1 MAFSTALLDA
11 ALKRRRAL
19 NEQQRLAALAR
30 VTAWLET
37 QGDRYD
43 IQEAYLFGSIAR
55 PYQFSDRS
63 DVDVAAEN
71 IRPDLFFDAMASLSE
86 AVERDVDLV
95 ELLKCPFAAK
105 IRQQGIRWNR
115 NAGHS

>member
-11 ALKRRRAL
+11 ALERRRAL
-19 NEQQRLAALAR
+19 NEQQRLAALTR

-37 QGDRYD
+37 QGDLYD

-55 PYQFSDRS
+55 PYQFSEHS

-71 IRPDLFFDAMASLSE
+71 IRPDRFFDAMASLSE
-86 AVERDVDLV
+86 ALERDVDLV

>member
-11 ALKRRRAL
+11 ALERRRAL
-19 NEQQRLAALAR
+19 NEQQRLATIAR

-43 IQEAYLFGSIAR
+43 IQQAYIFGSITR
-55 PYQFSDRS
+55 PYQFSEHS

-71 IRPDLFFDAMASLSE
+71 IRPDRFFDAMASLSE
-86 AVERDVDLV
+86 ALERDVDLV
-95 ELLKCPFAAK
+95 ELLKCPFATK